1 MSHLRFKKSFFD
13 ISKAFDKYDMKV
25 ESKRYLGISRYLL
38 RLLKGFLFNEKQ
50 KVVLNGQY
58 SN

>member
-1 MSHLRFKKSFFD
+1 MSE
-13 ISKAFDKYDMKV
+13 AFDKYDMEV

-58 SN
+58 SNWQSIKVSVQ